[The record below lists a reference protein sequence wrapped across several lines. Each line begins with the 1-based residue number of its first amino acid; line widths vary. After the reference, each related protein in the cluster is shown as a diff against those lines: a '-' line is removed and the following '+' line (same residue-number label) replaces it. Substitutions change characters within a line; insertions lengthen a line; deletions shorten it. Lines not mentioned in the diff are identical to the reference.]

1 MVAPDVQPLA
11 VPLDYPVYCKAG
23 TLNNAGALIA
33 QHAPAHRYVIISDD
47 TVAPLYA
54 QLLVQQLPRNATHL
68 LTIPAG
74 EQHKT
79 RAQWSALTDAMA
91 QHGIGRDS
99 TVIALGGGVVGDLAG
114 FVAATYMRGLP
125 VVQIPT
131 TLLAM
136 VDASVGGKTA
146 VDTNYGKNVVGV
158 FHAPS
163 AVIIDPDLLAS
174 LSPALVRSGLAEMI
188 KHGVIADPAYFD
200 ELLAA
205 LPAINA
211 QGARASQL
219 PALIAESVR
228 IKAAVVSEDTRE
240 GGMRQI
246 LNFGHT
252 IAHAIERERHY
263 DMLHGDAVAI
273 GMVVEARLA
282 ERIGLAAP
290 GLRSAVEGAVASA
303 GLPCR
308 VPSTVS
314 PEAILA
320 ATYGD
325 KKVRTGL
332 VRYALPRAVGVME
345 SAEGR
350 WSVPVND
357 DEVLWALH
365 AEREQP

>member
-1 MVAPDVQPLA
+1 
-11 VPLDYPVYCKAG
+11 VYCRAG
-23 TLNNAGALIA
+23 TLNDAGALIT
-33 QHAPAHRYVIISDD
+33 QHAAAHRYVVISDD
-47 TVAPLYA
+47 IVAPLYA
-54 QLLVQQLPRNATHL
+54 QRLMQQLPADATQL

-146 VDTNYGKNVVGV
+146 VDTSYGKNMVGV

-163 AVIIDPDLLAS
+163 AVLIDPDLLAS
-174 LSPALVRSGLAEMI
+174 LSPALVRSGLAEII

-205 LPAINA
+205 TPSILRHGA
-211 QGARASQL
+211 QASQL
-219 PALIAESVR
+219 PALIAGSVR

-240 GGMRQI
+240 DGLRQI

-263 DMLHGDAVAI
+263 NMLHGDAVAI

-290 GLRSAVEGAVASA
+290 GLRAAVESAVAGV
-303 GLPCR
+303 GLPTR
-308 VPSTVS
+308 VPSS
-314 PEAILA
+314 ISAEAILA

-325 KKVRTGL
+325 KKARTGL
-332 VRYALPRAVGVME
+332 VRYALPRAVGLME

-357 DEVLWALH
+357 EEVLWALDV
-365 AEREQP
+365 EREKP